1 MLFTVHPKNDV
12 IQVFFFCTHSNTPVA
27 RGESRLSFAQ
37 YCAGRIFQFIDN
49 GFRTE
54 KVLKQEDYPA
64 FKQQQAEKPT
74 RWSKCISLLSTL
86 EELDIQK
93 QIDDIV

>member
-1 MLFTVHPKNDV
+1 MLWELRLV
-12 IQVFFFCTHSNTPVA
+12 IEFPHASTIFIPSASFTHSNTPVA

-86 EELDIQK
+86 EELDIQ
-93 QIDDIV
+93 